1 VIDPQTVVAMRRLR
15 RALTLWR
22 IVAVALAVAAGVALW
37 SRFADTAGGAYV
49 ARVAVEGFIF
59 DDARRDDV
67 LTAIAQDPKA
77 KALVVRIDSPGGSFV
92 GGHRLFRE
100 LSDVAESKPVVAVMG
115 GLATSAA
122 YMTALGADRIFAN
135 PGTVTGSIGVI
146 VQSADMTGLLEK
158 LGIKPETVKSAP
170 LKAQPNPLEPFDD
183 AARAATAAVVE
194 DLYQAFVDMVA
205 DNRPL
210 ERERV
215 VALADGRVYVGL
227 RALDLDLIDAL
238 GDEGDARAWLDTA
251 HGVSADLPVRDV
263 SWDDDSFLDRAVFDA
278 ARSIIG
284 KPVFSER
291 LNLDGV
297 LSVWHPSFK

>member
-1 VIDPQTVVAMRRLR
+1 MIDPQTVVAMRRLR
-15 RALTLWR
+15 RSLTVWR
-22 IVAVALAVAAGVALW
+22 VIAVVVFVGAAAASWG
-37 SRFADTAGGAYV
+37 RFVGTGAESYV

-59 DDARRDDV
+59 DDARRDET
-67 LTAIAQDPKA
+67 LAAIAHDPKA

-92 GGHRLFRE
+92 GGHRLFSE
-100 LSDVAESKPVVAVMG
+100 LSDISETKPVVAVMG

-122 YMTALGADRIFAN
+122 YMTALGADRILAN
-135 PGTVTGSIGVI
+135 PGSVTGSIGVI

-183 AARAATAAVVE
+183 AARAATADVVD

-205 DNRPL
+205 DRRPL
-210 ERERV
+210 DHGRV
-215 VALADGRVYVGL
+215 LALADGRIYAGVQAVELG
-227 RALDLDLIDAL
+227 LIDGL
-238 GDEGDARAWLDTA
+238 GDEGDARVWLAEA
-251 HGVSADLPVRDV
+251 HDISEDLPVLEF
-263 SWDDDSFLDRAVFDA
+263 SWNDDTFWDRAVA
-278 ARSIIG
+278 GTARAIFG

-297 LSVWHPSFK
+297 LSVWHPSLY